1 MALSMLAGF
10 GVQLKLEG
18 EHLRLTKSK
27 DRWSKATED
36 SAGLVPLIAT
46 AYASGIRR
54 GMLAEPDAQPG
65 EAQARRD
72 FEIQFASLTGEI
84 RAAAPVGE
92 GGAIAEKIAAIHGA
106 AKALLGETDA
116 PAAVGSA
123 SGEGGKAPQQSEG
136 WQTLD
141 ERYRAAIAACEAL
154 RALEANVTREF
165 AGERD
170 RYWARA
176 RRAGWILGGISM
188 SLIILA
194 FLYFRLRIR
203 RMAEKTAEGDELFTH
218 LLETEVKYR
227 SIFDNAIEG
236 IFHATPDGQ
245 ILAANP
251 ALAKMYGYDSPEDLM
266 ESMPDVAMQLYVDAS
281 QRHALLQALQEED
294 IFSNFEFEVVRVDG
308 RVIWVRENVH
318 AVRDEQGNVLYLEGT
333 VEDISSLW
341 WGEQRRRLLY
351 NASRVVA
358 DAASVEE
365 ARPLLLRA
373 VCETMEWDMGAVWDV
388 DAELGVLCCVE
399 VWHTPEIPIEPF
411 EIANAAAQ
419 FPLGQG
425 LAGEV
430 WRTREPKWIADLL
443 DASADYPNASIAMEC
458 GMTAAFGVPIEVN
471 GMVKHV
477 LEFFSPKMS
486 IPDHELL
493 QTLGVIST
501 QLGHLLERK
510 RGEEALRRSEVR
522 KAAIFRS
529 AFDCIISFDEHGRIS
544 ECNPAAERVFGF
556 GLEEALGRDIADLLG
571 SPPQANGDLAGVALY
586 QITNAAAT
594 QGQRLEMKAYRQDGV
609 QFPAEVAISRIQL
622 EGSQVFTAFIHD
634 ITERKDAERI
644 TSELAAVVAN
654 SNDAIVGC
662 TLEGVIMSWNL
673 GAERIYG
680 YAADE
685 VIGRRLH
692 LLIPAERLDEL
703 PHALSTVK
711 LGDSLPSYETIR
723 MRKDGRRISVSLT
736 DSPIRGESGKITGLS
751 SIARD
756 ITERKRLEEELLQ
769 SKKMDAVGRLAGGI
783 AHDFNNILTAILGY
797 SDLLIG
803 QIDERQWMY
812 KHLTEIRKAADFAA
826 SLTHQLLAFSRRQ
839 PLYLRVFNMND
850 AVRNMQKMLE
860 RVIGEDIKIKTRL
873 NAEIGRLKAD
883 PSQIEQVLLNLCVN
897 ARDAMP
903 KGGTITIETADV
915 TYFLDDFYSANE
927 MPAGDYVKL
936 TVGDT
941 GAGIPAEVQK
951 QIFEPFFTTKEK
963 GQGTGLGL
971 ATCYGIVKQSGG
983 YISVDSTV
991 GFGAVFSIYL
1001 PRVDETGEKSSA
1013 RKEIGQLPGGN
1024 ETVLYVEDE
1033 ITVRSLTAHVLR
1045 RLGYTVLE
1053 AGDGKQAR
1061 DMVEHSDGREVHLLF
1076 SDVVLPDAG
1085 GKDLAD
1091 WIKARNGGTKILF
1104 TSGYIDEGILRR
1116 HGLESDTAFLQKPF
1130 TPADLARKVRD
1141 VIDGAAA

>member
-1 MALSMLAGF
+1 MAESD
-10 GVQLKLEG
+10 
-18 EHLRLTKSK
+18 
-27 DRWSKATED
+27 DRWSKVIED
-36 SAGLVPLIAT
+36 SASLSPLMAA
-46 AYASGIRR
+46 AYASGIRP
-54 GMLAEPDAQPG
+54 GMVSATDARQR
-65 EAQARRD
+65 ATQARRV
-72 FEIQFASLTGEI
+72 FESRFASLTGEI
-84 RAAAPVGE
+84 QAAAPAGE
-92 GGAIAEKIAAIHGA
+92 SETILQKLAAIHEGA
-106 AKALLGETDA
+106 EALLGQMDA
-116 PAAVGSA
+116 LAAAGKP
-123 SGEGGKAPQQSEG
+123 SGEAGQPPQPGEA
-136 WQTLD
+136 LRVFD
-141 ERYRAAIAACEAL
+141 ERYRAVTAAGEAL
-154 RALEANVTREF
+154 RAVEANVARRL
-165 AGERD
+165 AGERE
-170 RYWARA
+170 RYWSRA
-176 RRAGWILGGISM
+176 RKAEWMLGGLSM
-188 SLIILA
+188 SLIVLA
-194 FLYFRLRIR
+194 IIYFRVRIR
-203 RMAEKTAEGDELFTH
+203 RMAEKTAESEELFTH

-236 IFHATPDGQ
+236 IFQAKPDGQ
-245 ILAANP
+245 LLAANP
-251 ALAKMYGYDSPEDLM
+251 ALAKMYGYESPAELM

-281 QRHALLQALQEED
+281 QREALLHALQEEE

-318 AVRDEQGNVLYLEGT
+318 AVRDERGKVLYLEGT

-351 NASRVVA
+351 NASRVVG

-365 ARPLLLRA
+365 ARPQLLRA
-373 VCETMEWDMGAVWDV
+373 VCETLEWDMGAVWDV
-388 DAELGVLCCVE
+388 DDELGVLRCVE

-411 EIANAAAQ
+411 EVANAAAQ
-419 FPLGQG
+419 FPLGVG

-430 WRTREPKWIADLL
+430 WRTREPKWIADLV
-443 DASADYPNASIAMEC
+443 DAPADYPNASIALAC
-458 GMTAAFGVPIEVN
+458 GMNAAFGVPIEVN
-471 GMVKHV
+471 GTVRHV

-544 ECNPAAERVFGF
+544 ECNPAGERIFGF
-556 GLEEALGRDIADLLG
+556 GLEEALGRNISDLLG
-571 SPPQANGDLAGVALY
+571 SPPLEMGELAGVALF
-586 QITNAAAT
+586 QITNAGAT
-594 QGQRLEMKAYRQDGV
+594 QGQRVEMRAYRQDGA
-609 QFPAEVAISRIQL
+609 QFPVEVAISRIQI
-622 EGSQVFTAFIHD
+622 EGSQVFTAYIHD
-634 ITERKDAERI
+634 VTERKEAERI
-644 TSELAAVVAN
+644 TSELAAVVSN

-662 TLEGVIMSWNL
+662 TMEGVIVSWNL

-711 LGDSLPSYETIR
+711 LGDSLPSYETVR

-736 DSPIRGESGKITGLS
+736 DSPIRSENGRITGLS

-860 RVIGEDIKIKTRL
+860 RVIGEDIKIKTKL

-936 TVGDT
+936 TVADT
-941 GAGIPAEVQK
+941 GSGIPAEVQK

-991 GFGAVFSIYL
+991 GFGAMFSIYL
-1001 PRVDETGEKSSA
+1001 PRVDETGEKSNS
-1013 RKEIGQLPGGN
+1013 RKEIGQLPGGH

-1091 WIKARNGGTKILF
+1091 WIKARNSGTKILF